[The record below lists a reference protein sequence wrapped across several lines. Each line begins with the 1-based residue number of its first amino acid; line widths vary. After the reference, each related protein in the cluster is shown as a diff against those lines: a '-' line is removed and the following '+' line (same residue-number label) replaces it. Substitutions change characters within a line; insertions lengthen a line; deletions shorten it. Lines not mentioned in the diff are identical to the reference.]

1 MFISLKAP
9 FLKYCHTY
17 ITTCNPVLA
26 VGYWDSLYTC
36 SGSIVSF
43 VKLVTQASV
52 IDVLFVNLLL
62 PIMLAC
68 GNFEINN
75 FDTF

>member
-1 MFISLKAP
+1 MS
-9 FLKYCHTY
+9 
-17 ITTCNPVLA
+17 
-26 VGYWDSLYTC
+26 S
-36 SGSIVSF
+36 

-68 GNFEINN
+68 GTFEINN